1 MPAVPLTGPVRVS
14 MMLHRYFRLS
24 VLPTAG
30 IGIVKIVTRKP
41 GVGYLEWAPTITAHI
56 ALERFRRS
64 GRTVD
69 ARVALS
75 AGIEVLMRPWS
86 TDLTGARFSLCLQWA
101 GMLWTARK

>member
-1 MPAVPLTGPVRVS
+1 MGAGRSLDRSGPGFYDAAS
-14 MMLHRYFRLS
+14 LLS
-24 VLPTAG
+24 ALRAANG
-30 IGIVKIVTRKP
+30 GDRDSKDCYQEAR
-41 GVGYLEWAPTITAHI
+41 APTTTAHI
-56 ALERFRRS
+56 ALERFRSS